1 MTIDD
6 DLFRY
11 DLFRLLVWEGLRK
24 NSNLSRLFL
33 FLDVPVDP
41 RLVSV
46 VEYPRFMEENL
57 EKYCVLHPLIM
68 KKYFILFFVLDIIRI
83 I

>member
-1 MTIDD
+1 MISSGMISSGSSFGKDS
-6 DLFRY
+6 
-11 DLFRLLVWEGLRK
+11 EK

-46 VEYPRFMEENL
+46 VEYPRFMEENF

-68 KKYFILFFVLDIIRI
+68 KKVLNSLLY
-83 I
+83 